1 MACGTR
7 FQANKAW
14 LKPLEEGKD
23 LTATESAVKHDL
35 AISRLR
41 VQRVWGRP
49 LCAQKRTNCSI
60 LLTSNVGQKRSG

>member
-23 LTATESAVKHDL
+23 LTATHSAVKHDL

-41 VQRVWGRP
+41 VN
-49 LCAQKRTNCSI
+49 LKN
-60 LLTSNVGQKRSG
+60 LLGKIDANG